1 MQRKAAGAW
10 RADNQ
15 MMSHCAVPLH
25 PHRAWAWPLRWAA
38 VLVLLPLMLLSGTAA
53 AAETSAWLHSD
64 GRPKPA
70 ALKALALLEDAAS
83 HGLRPDDYAAGTLR
97 PTLEQAT
104 RQGLAPPAD
113 ARLAQALDASVQR
126 YLSDLGD
133 GRVDPRRLQQD
144 FTPVR
149 HEPFNAA
156 ALLQATLSTGTLADA
171 VRQAAPTVP
180 QYQQLRQTL
189 AAYRAL
195 ADHPAWQ
202 APLPPLPTAPALPA
216 AAQLKVSKAR
226 PAPAKL
232 SPAQAY
238 AGLAMLASRLQAL
251 GDLPPDVPVPAVYDG
266 PLVDALRAFQ
276 RRHGLADDGVIGA
289 ATLAALQVPPAA
301 RVRQI
306 ELALERLRWTPL
318 LQGPRMVVINIP
330 EFMLRAYEVVDG
342 RLLVRQQMKVIVGK
356 ALDTRTPLFDE
367 DMQYIEFSPYWNV
380 PPSIARGETVPRLRR
395 DPGYFEREGFE
406 FVAPGG
412 QVLTTLTPERID
424 ALRAGQ
430 LRIRQRPGPKNALG
444 DIKFVFPNL
453 QHIFLHHTPAVS
465 LFERDRRD
473 FSHGCIRVEQPVALA
488 SFVLQGQKDA
498 ATWPD
503 ERIRQA
509 MAQGHSTTLKLSA
522 PVPVLIAYGTAL
534 VKASRIHFFHDL
546 YGQDRL
552 LDEALRQPRP
562 SLPAPD

>member
-1 MQRKAAGAW
+1 
-10 RADNQ
+10 
-15 MMSHCAVPLH
+15 MSHCAVPLH
-25 PHRAWAWPLRWAA
+25 PHRAWAWLRRWAA
-38 VLVLLPLMLLSGTAA
+38 ALALLPLMLLGSTAA
-53 AAETSAWLHSD
+53 AAEASAWLHPD
-64 GRPKPA
+64 GRPKAA
-70 ALKALALLEDAAS
+70 ALQALALLEDAAS
-83 HGLRPDDYAAGTLR
+83 HGLRPEDYAAGTLR
-97 PTLEQAT
+97 PTLEQAA
-104 RQGLAPPAD
+104 RLGLAPPAD
-113 ARLAQALDASVQR
+113 ARLAQALDASMQR

-144 FTPVR
+144 FAPAR
-149 HEPFNAA
+149 REPFNAA
-156 ALLQATLSTGTLADA
+156 ALLQAALSTGTPADA
-171 VRQAAPTVP
+171 ARQAAPTVP

-189 AAYRAL
+189 ATYRAL

-202 APLPPLPTAPALPA
+202 SPLPPLPTAPSLPVVA
-216 AAQLKVSKAR
+216 GLKLSKAR
-226 PAPAKL
+226 AAPPKL

-289 ATLAALQVPPAA
+289 ATRAALQVPPAA
-301 RVRQI
+301 RARQI

-330 EFMLRAYEVVDG
+330 EFVLRAYEVVDG
-342 RLLVRQQMKVIVGK
+342 RPLVRQQMKVIVGK

-367 DMQYIEFSPYWNV
+367 DMQTIEFSPYWNV

-412 QVLTTLTPERID
+412 QVLTSLTPERID

-465 LFERDRRD
+465 LFARDRRD

-488 SFVLQGQKDA
+488 SFVLQGQNDG

-534 VKASRIHFFHDL
+534 VKAGRIHFFNDL

-552 LDEALRQPRP
+552 LDEALHQPRP